1 MATKYDSKQLQYLE
15 KKELTCADF
24 TDLAS
29 DLLDSELPLTLAGR
43 LEAHVDE
50 CADCQQDLVELQM
63 LLEVAKTAF
72 TEPMPKDVRSRL
84 HQRLNKEL
92 GLSLP

>member
-15 KKELTCADF
+15 KKELSCADF

-29 DLLDSELPLTLAGR
+29 DLLDSDLPLTLAGR

-72 TEPMPKDVRSRL
+72 NSPMPNDVRSRL
-84 HQRLNKEL
+84 HERLNDQL